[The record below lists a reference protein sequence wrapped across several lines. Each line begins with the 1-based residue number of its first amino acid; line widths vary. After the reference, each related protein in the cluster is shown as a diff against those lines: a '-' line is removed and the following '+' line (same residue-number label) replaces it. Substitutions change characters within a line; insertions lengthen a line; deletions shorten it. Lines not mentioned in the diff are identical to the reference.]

1 MRSSLSFH
9 SNYIAKRCFDTF
21 LAAFALALLSPFL
34 AAVAIAIKLG
44 SPGPV
49 FFRQTRVGL
58 LERPFRIFKFRT
70 MVHNQSTTLEVTV
83 GEDNRITRI
92 GRVLRK
98 LKIDELPQLIN
109 VILGEMAL
117 VGPRPE
123 VPQYADKYS
132 ERDRQI
138 VFSVL
143 PGLTDFASI
152 KFRNESE
159 LLARQPDP
167 LWYYEQHVMPKKLR
181 YYRFYAKRSC
191 VGLDLYIIS
200 LTVGTLLRDFF
211 PHSRENE
218 VSASVAK
225 IANDG

>member
-1 MRSSLSFH
+1 MRSSRSFH
-9 SNYIAKRCFDTF
+9 STYIAKRCFDTF
-21 LAAFALALLSPFL
+21 LAAIALALLSPFL
-34 AAVAIAIKLG
+34 VAVAIAIRLD

-58 LERPFRIFKFRT
+58 FERPFRIFKFRT
-70 MVHNQSTTLEVTV
+70 MVHSQSKELEITV
-83 GEDNRITRI
+83 GEDNRITRV
-92 GRVLRK
+92 GRFLRK

-123 VPQYADKYS
+123 VPRYADKYS

-138 VFSVL
+138 VFSIL

-159 LLARQPDP
+159 LLARQSDP
-167 LWYYEQHVMPKKLR
+167 LWYYERHVMPKKLR
-181 YYRFYAKRSC
+181 YYRFYATRSC

-211 PHSRENE
+211 SHSRDTE
-218 VSASVAK
+218 VSAPVAK